1 MTEWAKCTVS
11 EYIHNQIFL
20 EYSGQLL
27 VGWRGYLTTGSYW
40 CVQQAPVWLTQT
52 QASEQ
57 FIVTATRV
65 MPALITTSNE
75 RHKQTS
81 ATNSSMEG
89 VIISSAG
96 SA

>member
-1 MTEWAKCTVS
+1 
-11 EYIHNQIFL
+11 
-20 EYSGQLL
+20 
-27 VGWRGYLTTGSYW
+27 
-40 CVQQAPVWLTQT
+40 LTQT